1 MAERGP
7 SQDSGTN
14 WPVVAVGGLIL
25 ALAVAA
31 IDDSLV
37 RVIVAVAVL
46 SLTLYL
52 SQPKP
57 EVEVENPLLEELRA
71 HKHGLDRRKYG
82 RLRTYTERLLDHVRH
97 MNRIAI
103 EGREGKIA
111 PRHAHAEL
119 DRIAAMMRDT
129 IDDIRKS
136 AGVPTPTETPTERSA
151 KPPQPKIVL
160 PKAGSDDEGGDVPQ
174 DDDRWP
180 GAGPATRSDREGGE
194 VAEQED
200 RPRSQEPPADDRES

>member
-52 SQPKP
+52 SQPRA
-57 EVEVENPLLEELRA
+57 EMEVENPLLDELRA

-82 RLRTYTERLLDHVRH
+82 RLRSYTERLLDHIRH
-97 MNRIAI
+97 MNQVAI

-136 AGVPTPTETPTERSA
+136 AGVPTPTETPAERAA
-151 KPPQPKIVL
+151 KQSQPKIVL
-160 PKAGSDDEGGDVPQ
+160 PKIDSEDEEGDVPH

-180 GAGPATRSDREGGE
+180 GAGPTHPRSAQAGREATDREDPPG
-194 VAEQED
+194 
-200 RPRSQEPPADDRES
+200 STEPPAER